1 MCARV
6 RLDQGSLQDFGGKV
20 LAHLMESAAPIL
32 YSLPLPH
39 ESAQSTQGAGGAD
52 ATWRG
57 QVWKMRRAEQ
67 AAASE
72 VLRRRFRAPRGE
84 AGGDG
89 SRKMLLDGLVGQT
102 LRFVSGREEKTDAP
116 IVLVQVCDKPRM
128 SGMPSASWLTH
139 THSPAD
145 DMRIVLIRAPCGD
158 AGASWRWDVESAG
171 AVRP

>member
-1 MCARV
+1 
-6 RLDQGSLQDFGGKV
+6 
-20 LAHLMESAAPIL
+20 
-32 YSLPLPH
+32 
-39 ESAQSTQGAGGAD
+39 
-52 ATWRG
+52 
-57 QVWKMRRAEQ
+57 
-67 AAASE
+67 
-72 VLRRRFRAPRGE
+72 
-84 AGGDG
+84 
-89 SRKMLLDGLVGQT
+89 MLLDGLVGQT

-116 IVLVQVCDKPRM
+116 IVLVQVCDKPWM

>member
-39 ESAQSTQGAGGAD
+39 ESPQSTQGAGGAD

-67 AAASE
+67 AAASA

-89 SRKMLLDGLVGQT
+89 NRKTLLDGLVGQT

-116 IVLVQVCDKPRM
+116 IVLVQVCDNPRVRCRQQA
-128 SGMPSASWLTH
+128 GFHARTRPLTMC
-139 THSPAD
+139 A
-145 DMRIVLIRAPCGD
+145 LC
-158 AGASWRWDVESAG
+158 
-171 AVRP
+171 